1 MIKDI
6 LVSLS
11 LDESGDAAGDYA
23 MSVAETFGAHLSG
36 LALAYIPVV
45 PITTPID
52 GLGVDF
58 IAAEQAKNRKAA
70 AAAVGRFEKSLHAG
84 GLRGE
89 ARMLDAG
96 IAEAS
101 KEFGEL
107 ARRFDLSVVGQAKPS
122 DLEGGMIVEGA
133 LFGSGR
139 PVIVVPYIQRTGMKL
154 DRVVVCWDGSRAAA
168 RATGDAMPFLTRAKK
183 VDVVTIGAAPA
194 KSEEAP
200 GADIA
205 QHLARHG
212 RNVEVQRLV
221 VADIDTTSA
230 ILSYVADAGADLIVM
245 GGYGHS
251 RLREFVLGG
260 VTRGILGSMTVPV
273 LMSH

>member
-11 LDESGDAAGDYA
+11 LDESGDTAGDYA
-23 MSVAETFGAHLSG
+23 MSVAELFGAHLSG
-36 LALAYIPVV
+36 IALAYIPVISV
-45 PITTPID
+45 TMPMEA
-52 GLGVDF
+52 LGADLIV
-58 IAAEQAKNRKAA
+58 AEHAKNMKAA
-70 AAAVGRFEKSLHAG
+70 AAAVARFDQSMHAG

-89 ARMLDAG
+89 ARLLDAG

-101 KEFGEL
+101 NEFGEF

-122 DLEGGMIVEGA
+122 DPEGGIIVEGA

-139 PVIVVPYIQRTGMKL
+139 PVIVVPYIQRKGIKL

-168 RATGDAMPFLTRAKK
+168 RATGDAIPFLTRAKK
-183 VDVVTIGAAPA
+183 VDVVTIATAPA
-194 KSEEAP
+194 KCEEVP

>member
-1 MIKDI
+1 VIKDI

-11 LDESGDAAGDYA
+11 LDESRDTAGDYA
-23 MSVAETFGAHLSG
+23 ISVAELFGAHLSAI
-36 LALAYIPVV
+36 ALAYIPVISV
-45 PITTPID
+45 TMPMEV
-52 GLGVDF
+52 LGADF
-58 IAAEQAKNRKAA
+58 VAAEFAKNKKAA
-70 AAAVGRFEKSLHAG
+70 MAAVGRFETSLRAG

-89 ARMLDAG
+89 ARLLDAG

-101 KEFGEL
+101 NEFGEF
-107 ARRFDLSVVGQAKPS
+107 ARCFDLSVVGQAKPS
-122 DLEGGMIVEGA
+122 DPEGGMIVEGG

-139 PVIVVPYIQRTGMKL
+139 PVIVVPYIQRKGIKL

-194 KSEEAP
+194 KSEEVP

-212 RNVEVQRLV
+212 RNVEVQHLAI
-221 VADIDTTSA
+221 ADIDTTSA

-260 VTRGILGSMTVPV
+260 MTRGILGSMTVPV

>member
-11 LDESGDAAGDYA
+11 LDESGDTAGDYA
-23 MSVAETFGAHLSG
+23 MSVAETFGAHLSAI
-36 LALAYIPVV
+36 ALAYIPVISV
-45 PITTPID
+45 TMPMEA
-52 GLGVDF
+52 LGADF
-58 IAAEQAKNRKAA
+58 VAAEFAKNKKAA
-70 AAAVGRFEKSLHAG
+70 ATAVRRFETSLRAG

-89 ARMLDAG
+89 ARLLDAG

-101 KEFGEL
+101 SEFGEF
-107 ARRFDLSVVGQAKPS
+107 ARRFDLSVVGQPKPS
-122 DLEGGMIVEGA
+122 DPEGGMIVEGA

-139 PVIVVPYIQRTGMKL
+139 PVIVVPYIQRKGLKL

-168 RATGDAMPFLTRAKK
+168 RATGDAMPFLTRAKNIS
-183 VDVVTIGAAPA
+183 VVTIGAAPA
-194 KSEEAP
+194 KSEDVP

>member
-11 LDESGDAAGDYA
+11 LGESHDASGDYA
-23 MSVAETFGAHLSG
+23 MSVAELFGAHLSG
-36 LALAYIPVV
+36 IALAYIPVI
-45 PITTPID
+45 PAMMPMEA
-52 GLGVDF
+52 LGADLIV
-58 IAAEQAKNRKAA
+58 AEHTKNRNAA
-70 AAAVGRFEKSLHAG
+70 AAAVARFDRSMRAG

-89 ARMLDAG
+89 ARVLDAG

-107 ARRFDLSVVGQAKPS
+107 GRRFDLSVVGQAKPS
-122 DLEGGMIVEGA
+122 EPEGGMIVEGA

-139 PVIVVPYIQRTGMKL
+139 PVIVVPYIQRKGIKL
-154 DRVVVCWDGSRAAA
+154 DRVVICWDGSRAAA
-168 RATGDAMPFLTRAKK
+168 RATGDAMPFLAHAKK
-183 VDVVTIGAAPA
+183 VDVVTIGTAPA
-194 KSEEAP
+194 KSEGVP

-212 RNVEVQRLV
+212 RNVEVQRLI

-230 ILSYVADAGADLIVM
+230 ILSYAADAGADLIVM

-251 RLREFVLGG
+251 RLREFILGG

>member
-11 LDESGDAAGDYA
+11 SDESYDASGDYA
-23 MSVAETFGAHLSG
+23 MSVAELFGAHLSG
-36 LALAYIPVV
+36 IALAYIPVISV
-45 PITTPID
+45 TMPMEA
-52 GLGVDF
+52 LGADLIV
-58 IAAEQAKNRKAA
+58 AEHAKNMKAA
-70 AAAVGRFEKSLHAG
+70 AAAVARFDRSMRAG

-89 ARMLDAG
+89 ARLLDAG

-101 KEFGEL
+101 KEFGEF

-122 DLEGGMIVEGA
+122 DPEGGMIVEGA
-133 LFGSGR
+133 LFSSGR
-139 PVIVVPYIQRTGMKL
+139 PVIVVPYIQRKGIKL

-194 KSEEAP
+194 KSEEVP

-230 ILSYVADAGADLIVM
+230 ILSYVADTGADLIVM

>member
-6 LVSLS
+6 LVSIS
-11 LDESGDAAGDYA
+11 LDEAHDTVGDFA
-23 MSVAETFGAHLSG
+23 MSIAEVFGAHLSG
-36 LALAYIPVV
+36 IALAYSPVIPVTMPMEV
-45 PITTPID
+45 MGTDLIT
-52 GLGVDF
+52 
-58 IAAEQAKNRKAA
+58 AELKKNRKAA
-70 AAAVGRFEKSLHAG
+70 ATAVRRFETSLRAG

-89 ARMLDAG
+89 ARQLDAG

-101 KEFGEL
+101 NKFGEF

-139 PVIVVPYIQRTGMKL
+139 PVVVVPYIQRKGIRL
-154 DRVVVCWDGSRAAA
+154 DRVVICWDGSRAAA
-168 RATGDAMPFLTRAKK
+168 RAIGDAMPFLTRAKK
-183 VDVVTIGAAPA
+183 VDVVTIGAASA
-194 KSEEAP
+194 KSEDVP

-221 VADIDTTSA
+221 VADIDTTGA
-230 ILSYVADAGADLIVM
+230 ILSYVADTSADLIVM

-260 VTRGILGSMTVPV
+260 VTRDILESMTVPV

>member
-6 LVSLS
+6 LVSLC
-11 LDESGDAAGDYA
+11 LDESGDTAGDYA
-23 MSVAETFGAHLSG
+23 MSVAELYGAHLSG
-36 LALAYIPVV
+36 LALAYFPVISV
-45 PITTPID
+45 TMPMEA
-52 GLGVDF
+52 LGADLIV
-58 IAAEQAKNRKAA
+58 AEHAKNKKVAA
-70 AAAVGRFEKSLHAG
+70 MAVGRFEISLRAG

-89 ARMLDAG
+89 ARLLDAG

-101 KEFGEL
+101 NRFGEL
-107 ARRFDLSVVGQAKPS
+107 ARCFDLSVVGQAKPS

-139 PVIVVPYIQRTGMKL
+139 PVIVVPYIQRKGIKL

-194 KSEEAP
+194 KSEDVP

-221 VADIDTTSA
+221 VAGIDTTSA

-260 VTRGILGSMTVPV
+260 VTRDILGSMTVPV

>member
-11 LDESGDAAGDYA
+11 LDESHDAAGDYA
-23 MSVAETFGAHLSG
+23 MSAAELFGAHLSG
-36 LALAYIPVV
+36 IALAYIPVIPV
-45 PITTPID
+45 TTPMEAMGADLI
-52 GLGVDF
+52 V
-58 IAAEQAKNRKAA
+58 AEHAKNMKAA
-70 AAAVGRFEKSLHAG
+70 AAAIGRFETSLRAG

-89 ARMLDAG
+89 ARLLDAG

-101 KEFGEL
+101 SKFGEF

-122 DLEGGMIVEGA
+122 DPEGGMIVEGA

-139 PVIVVPYIQRTGMKL
+139 PVIVVPYIQRKAIKL
-154 DRVVVCWDGSRAAA
+154 DRVVVCWDGSKAAA
-168 RATGDAMPFLTRAKK
+168 RATGDAMPFLRRAKK

-194 KSEEAP
+194 KSEEVP

-205 QHLARHG
+205 QHLARHD
-212 RNVEVQRLV
+212 RNVEVHRLV
-221 VADIDTTSA
+221 VSGIDTTSA

-251 RLREFVLGG
+251 RLREFILGG
-260 VTRGILGSMTVPV
+260 VTHGILGSMTVPV

>member
-1 MIKDI
+1 MRCRWPNY
-6 LVSLS
+6 
-11 LDESGDAAGDYA
+11 SGH
-23 MSVAETFGAHLSG
+23 TLSG
-36 LALAYIPVV
+36 IALAYIPVISV
-45 PITTPID
+45 TMPMEA
-52 GLGVDF
+52 LGADLVV
-58 IAAEQAKNRKAA
+58 AEHAKNKKAA
-70 AAAVGRFEKSLHAG
+70 TEAVGRFERSLRAG

-89 ARMLDAG
+89 ARLLDAG
-96 IAEAS
+96 IAEVTN
-101 KEFGEL
+101 EFDEF

-122 DLEGGMIVEGA
+122 DPEGGMIVEGA

-139 PVIVVPYIQRTGMKL
+139 PVIVVPYIQRKGIKL
-154 DRVVVCWDGSRAAA
+154 DRVVVWWDGSRAAA

-194 KSEEAP
+194 KSEEVP

-251 RLREFVLGG
+251 RLREFILGG
-260 VTRGILGSMTVPV
+260 VTQGILGSMTVPV

>member
-6 LVSLS
+6 LASLS
-11 LDESGDAAGDYA
+11 LDESDDTAGDYA
-23 MSVAETFGAHLSG
+23 MSVAELFGAHLSG
-36 LALAYIPVV
+36 IALSYIPVI
-45 PITTPID
+45 PITMPMEA
-52 GLGVDF
+52 LGVDI
-58 IAAEQAKNRKAA
+58 IAAERTKNRKAA
-70 AAAVGRFEKSLHAG
+70 AAAVSRFENSLRAG

-89 ARMLDAG
+89 ARMLEAG

-101 KEFGEL
+101 NSFGEL
-107 ARRFDLSVVGQAKPS
+107 ARRFDLSVVGQAKSS

-139 PVIVVPYIQRTGMKL
+139 PVIVVPYIQRKGIKL

-183 VDVVTIGAAPA
+183 VDVVTIGTAPA
-194 KSEEAP
+194 KSEDVP

-230 ILSYVADAGADLIVM
+230 ILSYVADAGADLIVL

-251 RLREFVLGG
+251 RLREFILGG

>member
-11 LDESGDAAGDYA
+11 LDESHDTAGDYA
-23 MSVAETFGAHLSG
+23 MSVAEAFGAHLSG
-36 LALAYIPVV
+36 LALAFIPVIPV
-45 PITTPID
+45 TMPMEA
-52 GLGVDF
+52 LGADL
-58 IAAEQAKNRKAA
+58 IAAEHTKNRKAA
-70 AAAVGRFEKSLHAG
+70 AAAVLRFETSLRTG

-89 ARMLDAG
+89 ARLLDAG

-101 KEFGEL
+101 NKFGEF
-107 ARRFDLSVVGQAKPS
+107 ARRFDLSVVGQAKPR
-122 DLEGGMIVEGA
+122 LEGGMIVEGA

-139 PVIVVPYIQRTGMKL
+139 PVIVVPYIQSKGIKL

-183 VDVVTIGAAPA
+183 IDVVTIGTAPA
-194 KSEEAP
+194 KSEEVP

-212 RNVEVQRLV
+212 RNVEVQRLIV
-221 VADIDTTSA
+221 SDIDTTSA
-230 ILSYVADAGADLIVM
+230 ILSYAADAGADLIVM

>member
-1 MIKDI
+1 
-6 LVSLS
+6 
-11 LDESGDAAGDYA
+11 
-23 MSVAETFGAHLSG
+23 
-36 LALAYIPVV
+36 
-45 PITTPID
+45 
-52 GLGVDF
+52 
-58 IAAEQAKNRKAA
+58 
-70 AAAVGRFEKSLHAG
+70 
-84 GLRGE
+84 
-89 ARMLDAG
+89 
-96 IAEAS
+96 
-101 KEFGEL
+101 
-107 ARRFDLSVVGQAKPS
+107 
-122 DLEGGMIVEGA
+122 MIVEGA

-139 PVIVVPYIQRTGMKL
+139 PVIVVPYIQRKGLKL

-183 VDVVTIGAAPA
+183 ISVVTVGAAPA
-194 KSEEAP
+194 KSEDVP

>member
-11 LDESGDAAGDYA
+11 LDEAHDTAGDYA
-23 MSVAETFGAHLSG
+23 MSIAETFGAHLSG
-36 LALAYIPVV
+36 IALAYIPVIPV
-45 PITTPID
+45 TMPMEA
-52 GLGVDF
+52 LGADL
-58 IAAEQAKNRKAA
+58 IAAEHTKNRKAA
-70 AAAVGRFEKSLHAG
+70 AAAVRRFETSLRTG

-89 ARMLDAG
+89 ARLLDAG

-101 KEFGEL
+101 NKFGEI

-122 DLEGGMIVEGA
+122 DPEGGMIVEGA

-139 PVIVVPYIQRTGMKL
+139 PVIVVPYIQRKGIKL

-183 VDVVTIGAAPA
+183 IDVVTIGTAPA
-194 KSEEAP
+194 KSEEVP

-221 VADIDTTSA
+221 VSDIDTTSA

-260 VTRGILGSMTVPV
+260 MTRGILGSMTVPV

>member
-11 LDESGDAAGDYA
+11 LDESHDASGDYA
-23 MSVAETFGAHLSG
+23 MSVAELFGAHLSG
-36 LALAYIPVV
+36 IALAYIPVIPV
-45 PITTPID
+45 TTPMEA
-52 GLGVDF
+52 LGADLIV
-58 IAAEQAKNRKAA
+58 AEHAKNMKAA
-70 AAAVGRFEKSLHAG
+70 AAAVARFDRSMRAG

-89 ARMLDAG
+89 ARLLDAG

-101 KEFGEL
+101 KEFGEF

-122 DLEGGMIVEGA
+122 DPEDGMIVEGA

-139 PVIVVPYIQRTGMKL
+139 PVIVVPYIQRKGIKL

-194 KSEEAP
+194 KSEEVP

>member
-11 LDESGDAAGDYA
+11 LDESGDTAGDYA
-23 MSVAETFGAHLSG
+23 MSVAELFGAHLSG
-36 LALAYIPVV
+36 IALAYIPVISV
-45 PITTPID
+45 TMPMEA
-52 GLGVDF
+52 LGADLIV
-58 IAAEQAKNRKAA
+58 AEHAKNMKAA
-70 AAAVGRFEKSLHAG
+70 AAAVARFDRSMRAG

-89 ARMLDAG
+89 ARLLDAG

-101 KEFGEL
+101 NEFGEF
-107 ARRFDLSVVGQAKPS
+107 ARGFDLSLVGQAKPS
-122 DLEGGMIVEGA
+122 DPEGGMIVEGA

-139 PVIVVPYIQRTGMKL
+139 PVIVVPYIQRKGIKL

-183 VDVVTIGAAPA
+183 VDVVTIATAPA
-194 KSEEAP
+194 KSEEVP

>member
-11 LDESGDAAGDYA
+11 LGESHDAAGDYA
-23 MSVAETFGAHLSG
+23 MSVAELFGAHVSAF
-36 LALAYIPVV
+36 ALASVPVV
-45 PITTPID
+45 PVTMPID
-52 GLGVDF
+52 VLGVD
-58 IAAEQAKNRKAA
+58 IVGAERAKNRKAA
-70 AAAVGRFEKSLHAG
+70 QNAISRFENSLRAG

-89 ARMLDAG
+89 ARMFEAG
-96 IAEAS
+96 VAEAS
-101 KEFGEL
+101 NQFGQF
-107 ARRFDLSVVGQAKPS
+107 ARCFDLSVVGQATPS
-122 DLEGGMIVEGA
+122 QPEGGMIIEGA

-139 PVIVVPYIQRTGMKL
+139 PVIVVPYIQQKGMKL

-194 KSEEAP
+194 KSEEVP
-200 GADIA
+200 GADLA

-212 RNVEVQRLV
+212 RNVELQHLA

>member
-6 LVSLS
+6 FVSLS
-11 LDESGDAAGDYA
+11 LDKSHDAAGDYA
-23 MSVAETFGAHLSG
+23 MSMAELFGAHLSAI
-36 LALAYIPVV
+36 ALAYIPVISV
-45 PITTPID
+45 TMPMEA
-52 GLGVDF
+52 LGADLIV
-58 IAAEQAKNRKAA
+58 AEHAKNMKAA
-70 AAAVGRFEKSLHAG
+70 AAAVARFDRSMRAG

-89 ARMLDAG
+89 ARMLEAG

-101 KEFGEL
+101 SQFGQI
-107 ARRFDLSVVGQAKPS
+107 ARRFDLSVVGQAKPEQPE
-122 DLEGGMIVEGA
+122 DAMIVEGA

-139 PVIVVPYIQRTGMKL
+139 PLIVVPYIQRKGLKL

-194 KSEEAP
+194 KSEEVP
-200 GADIA
+200 GADLA

-212 RNVEVQRLV
+212 RNVGLQHLA

>member
-11 LDESGDAAGDYA
+11 LDESRDAVGDYA
-23 MSVAETFGAHLSG
+23 MSAAELFGAHLSG
-36 LALAYIPVV
+36 IALSFIPVIPV
-45 PITTPID
+45 TMPMEA
-52 GLGVDF
+52 LGVN
-58 IAAEQAKNRKAA
+58 IVAAEQTKNRKAA
-70 AAAVGRFEKSLHAG
+70 TVAVGRFENSLRAG

-89 ARMLDAG
+89 ARMFETG
-96 IAEAS
+96 VAEAS
-101 KEFGEL
+101 NQFGQF

-122 DLEGGMIVEGA
+122 QPEGRMVIEGA

-139 PVIVVPYIQRTGMKL
+139 PLIVVPYIQRKGIKL
-154 DRVVVCWDGSRAAA
+154 DRVAVCWDGSRAAA
-168 RATGDAMPFLTRAKK
+168 RATGDAMPLLTRAKK
-183 VDVVTIGAAPA
+183 VDVVTIGSAPA
-194 KSEEAP
+194 KSEDVP

-212 RNVEVQRLV
+212 RNVEVQRLI

-260 VTRGILGSMTVPV
+260 VTRGILESMTVPV

>member
-11 LDESGDAAGDYA
+11 LDESRDTAGDYA
-23 MSVAETFGAHLSG
+23 MSVAELFGAHLSG
-36 LALAYIPVV
+36 VALAYIPVISV
-45 PITTPID
+45 TMPMEA
-52 GLGVDF
+52 LGADLV
-58 IAAEQAKNRKAA
+58 AAEYAKNKKAA
-70 AAAVGRFEKSLHAG
+70 TAAVRRFETSLRAG

-89 ARMLDAG
+89 ARLLDAG

-101 KEFGEL
+101 NEFGEF

-122 DLEGGMIVEGA
+122 DPEGGMIVEGA

-139 PVIVVPYIQRTGMKL
+139 PVIVVPYIQRKGIKL

-194 KSEEAP
+194 KSEEIA

-230 ILSYVADAGADLIVM
+230 ILSYVADTGADLIVM

-251 RLREFVLGG
+251 RLREFILGG